1 MFTIVEIQCFP
12 QIKLSVSHIVVVQP
26 LTKLTPG
33 RNKIQFPRFA
43 FTSDL
48 SLVVISPPE
57 VGGKQSV
64 ISPNLQEIL
73 GQFVHRAEVLGVDIT
88 VGRSDGGHVGSVEHH
103 RDHVVRQDVEELL
116 RHVVLIKDYSKNS
129 FNEIF

>member
-12 QIKLSVSHIVVVQP
+12 QIKLSVSQIVVVQP

-33 RNKIQFPRFA
+33 RNKIQFPSFA

-57 VGGKQSV
+57 VGGEQSV
-64 ISPNLQEIL
+64 VLVHGVEVE
-73 GQFVHRAEVLGVDIT
+73 GQVLRGVEVHHVDVGVRR
-88 VGRSDGGHVGSVEHH
+88 GLPGHVGAVQYHG
-103 RDHVVRQDVEELL
+103 DHVVLENFEEFLCD
-116 RHVVLIKDYSKNS
+116 VVLPLY
-129 FNEIF
+129 